1 MKVGGAMLLNS
12 FLVSLNAILSIFF
25 TMAAGYGAK
34 RMLRLEKEHVG
45 RFNTLVFYTLLP
57 LMLFH
62 NIYRSDLRGGFS
74 PRCLGVALSALA
86 VLFALTWALV
96 KRVEPENSRRGVM
109 IQASFRSNFL
119 LLGTPLIQELCPGAD
134 LGTVSVMLAIVIPC
148 YNILAVIVLE
158 TFRRSR
164 ADLRKTLGGIGRNP
178 LVLASAAGIL
188 ANFSGLEL
196 PAFLDGPIS
205 QLGAAASPVA
215 LLLLGAQFEFRDVR
229 VHRRNLAVLS
239 ALRLLVYPA
248 AALSLAALAGLRG
261 PEYAVLISMFATP
274 TAVSSF
280 SMAAQMGGDSDLAAS
295 AVTVTTM
302 LSALTMF
309 FWIFLSK
316 SLGMF

>member
-1 MKVGGAMLLNS
+1 MLLNS
-12 FLVSLNAILSIFF
+12 FLVSLNAILTIFF
-25 TMAAGYGAK
+25 TMAVGYGAK
-34 RMLRLEKEHVG
+34 RMLCLDKEHVG

-57 LMLFH
+57 LMLFN
-62 NIYRSDLRGGFS
+62 NIYRSDIRGGFS
-74 PRCLGVALSALA
+74 PLCLGVALTVLLALL
-86 VLFALTWALV
+86 VPTWFFV

-134 LGTVSVMLAIVIPC
+134 LGNTSVMLAIIVPC
-148 YNILAVIVLE
+148 YNILAVVVLE
-158 TFRRSR
+158 TFRRSQI
-164 ADLRKTLGGIGRNP
+164 DFRKTLRGIARNP

-188 ANFSGLEL
+188 ANLSGLRL
-196 PAFLDGPIS
+196 PDFLSGSIT
-205 QLGAAASPVA
+205 QLGSAASPVA

-229 VHRRNLAVLS
+229 LHRRNLAICS
-239 ALRLLVYPA
+239 AFRLLLYPGV
-248 AALSLAALAGLRG
+248 ALPLAALAGLRG

-280 SMAAQMGGDSDLAAS
+280 SMAAQMGGDPDLAAS
-295 AVTVTTM
+295 AVTVTTI

>member
-1 MKVGGAMLLNS
+1 MLFSS
-12 FLVSLNAILSIFF
+12 FLVSLNAVLSIFF

-34 RMLRLEKEHVG
+34 RMLHLEKAHIG

-57 LMLFH
+57 LMLFN
-62 NIYRSDLRGGFS
+62 NIWRSDIRGGFRF
-74 PRCLGVALSALA
+74 RCLALALSVLA
-86 VLFALTWALV
+86 VLFMLTWAFV

-134 LGTVSVMLAIVIPC
+134 LGGVSVMLAIVIPC

-158 TFRRSR
+158 AFRHSKV
-164 ADLRKTLGGIGRNP
+164 DFWKTLRGIAKNP
-178 LVLASAAGIL
+178 LVLASAAGIA
-188 ANFSGLEL
+188 ANLSGLRL
-196 PAFLDGPIS
+196 PGFLSGPIS

-215 LLLLGAQFEFRDVR
+215 LLLLGAQFEFRDAR
-229 VHRRNLAVLS
+229 THRRNLAVC
-239 ALRLLVYPA
+239 AFLRLLVFPG
-248 AALSLAALAGLRG
+248 AALPLAALAGLRG

-280 SMAAQMGGDSDLAAS
+280 SMAAQMGGDADLAAS

-302 LSALTMF
+302 LSAFTMF
-309 FWIFLSK
+309 LWIFLSK

>member
-1 MKVGGAMLLNS
+1 MLAGS

-25 TMAAGYGAK
+25 TMAVGYGAK
-34 RMLRLEKEHVG
+34 RMLHLDKEHVG
-45 RFNTLVFYTLLP
+45 RFNTLAFYTLLP
-57 LMLFH
+57 LMLFN
-62 NIYRSDLRGGFS
+62 NIYRSDIRGGFS
-74 PRCLGVALSALA
+74 PWCLLLALGVLG
-86 VLFALTWALV
+86 VLFVCTWAFI
-96 KRVEPENSRRGVM
+96 KRVEPENRRRGVM

-148 YNILAVIVLE
+148 FNILAVVVLE
-158 TFRRSR
+158 TFRRSQI
-164 ADLRKTLGGIGRNP
+164 DLGKTLRGVVRNP
-178 LVLASAAGIL
+178 LILASAAGLL
-188 ANFSGLEL
+188 ANFSGLRL
-196 PAFLDGPIS
+196 PEFLSGPVG

-215 LLLLGAQFEFRDVR
+215 LLLLGAQFEFRDVGI
-229 VHRRNLAVLS
+229 HRRNLTICSV
-239 ALRLLVYPA
+239 LRLLVYPGV
-248 AALSLAALAGLRG
+248 ALPLAALAGLRG

-309 FWIFLSK
+309 LWVFLSK
-316 SLGMF
+316 SLGLF